1 LANPASSIVP
11 VKTSDLK
18 IGMYVLLPASWF
30 KHPFLKNRFLLA
42 SQKEIEKIKNS
53 GFGSVQVDFS
63 KSKIRYDE
71 AVQSERNRAG
81 PRKKWNPERIV
92 PPELVEAVRN
102 KDMPIESKA
111 AVVKESSLLLMNRLF
126 DNPSA
131 ENIRE
136 AKQGIFEMVDCI
148 ISEDEMSRCL
158 LSITSHDLYTYT
170 HSVNVGF
177 LALIL
182 AKELFKNSYD
192 HNMHE
197 LGAGFFL
204 HDLGKVG
211 IDSAIINKPGKLT
224 DEETRIIRSH
234 PAEGARMLANMQQL
248 SNEAEIIIGQH
259 HERQDGSGYPQ
270 GLKGKQIHIYAR
282 ICSIADV
289 YDALTSER
297 SYKRKLR
304 PFEALELMRDE
315 MIHHFQ
321 RDLFEKFVKLFLK

>member
-1 LANPASSIVP
+1 MARPASARAT

-18 IGMYVLLPASWF
+18 IGMYVLLPADWF
-30 KHPFLKNRFLLA
+30 KHPFLKNQFMLT
-42 SQKEIEKIKNS
+42 SPKDIEKIKNS
-53 GFGSVQVDFS
+53 GFESVQVDFS
-63 KSKIRYDE
+63 KSRIDGETVQPEPNPAGRY
-71 AVQSERNRAG
+71 
-81 PRKKWNPERIV
+81 KKWNPERIV
-92 PPELVEAVRN
+92 PPELVDAVRN
-102 KDMPIESKA
+102 KNMPVESKA

-126 DNPSA
+126 ENPSA
-131 ENIRE
+131 ENIRQ
-136 AKQGIFEMVDCI
+136 AKQGIYEVVDCI
-148 ISEDEMSRCL
+148 ISEEEMSRCL
-158 LSITSHDLYTYT
+158 LRITSHDLYTYS

-182 AKELFKNSYD
+182 AKELFRNPCH
-192 HNMHE
+192 HNLRE

-211 IDSAIINKPGKLT
+211 IDSAIINKPGKLN
-224 DEETRIIRSH
+224 DEETRIMRNH
-234 PAEGARMLANMQQL
+234 PAVGARMLAEMHQL
-248 SNEAEIIIGQH
+248 SNEADIIIRQH
-259 HERQDGSGYPQ
+259 HERQDGSGYPK
-270 GLKGKQIHIYAR
+270 GLKGRQIHIYAR